1 MRFSYQAGR
10 FPFAG
15 SRPLLHAIRS
25 VDHGGTYHWPNAMSL
40 MIPPG
45 VSPFFEDF
53 PVKRI

>member
-10 FPFAG
+10 FPLAG

-25 VDHGGTYHWPNAMSL
+25 MDHGGTYHWPNAMSL
-40 MIPPG
+40 TIAADNA
-45 VSPFFEDF
+45 PFFEDF